1 VLAILAL
8 RKPRLVKL
16 PVHQPDSPS
25 TSITTPSETSTSNVL
40 GFGTRPS
47 EIQAA
52 ADLTQEEEIQDYEAP
67 PSTSNPRPISHK
79 LNSKNSKPK
88 TVLKQS
94 KVLYLDLDLHW
105 GDGVVSYRRT
115 KELSTWHTV
124 HSDISPLHN
133 RKKLCSIHLQ
143 S

>member
-1 VLAILAL
+1 MLAILAL

-25 TSITTPSETSTSNVL
+25 TSITTPSETSTSSVL

-67 PSTSNPRPISHK
+67 SSTSNPRPISHK
-79 LNSKNSKPK
+79 LNPKNSKPK

-124 HSDISPLHN
+124 HSEISPLHN